1 MLMKTPREPQRLAKV
16 LAERGIASRG
26 EADRMIERGWVR
38 VDGRVAVPGQR
49 AAPDVEITLSPE
61 AEARLHAAVTVLLN
75 KPSGFVSAP
84 DETGGARA
92 QSLLVHANYDGR
104 GVAPEW
110 SALGLRVAGRLAVQD
125 AGLVIYTTDTAL
137 ARRLALP
144 EVDESWRFRFLH
156 GRRPDDAA
164 ARLMAALA
172 DAGRRGD
179 AAPGADADLV
189 VRLATPGKGELAALS
204 ASLGWHGSWLRERRG
219 EIALPRT
226 LASGRWC
233 LYAAAATSGEPNTA
247 R

>member
-1 MLMKTPREPQRLAKV
+1 MLVKTQREPQRLAKV

-26 EADRMIERGWVR
+26 EADRMIERGWVW

-49 AAPDVEITLSPE
+49 VAPDVEITLSPE

-92 QSLLVHANYDGR
+92 QSLLVRANYEGR
-104 GVAPEW
+104 GVAPDL
-110 SALGLRVAGRLAVQD
+110 SALGLRVAGRLAVPD

-144 EVDESWRFRFLH
+144 EVAEGWRFRFLRG
-156 GRRPDDAA
+156 GRPHDAA
-164 ARLMAALA
+164 ARLMAVLA
-172 DAGRRGD
+172 ETGRSGD
-179 AAPGADADLV
+179 AAPEADADLV
-189 VRLATPGKGELAALS
+189 VTLAAPAKGELAALS
-204 ASLGWHGSWLRERRG
+204 ASLGWHGHWLRERRG
-219 EIALPRT
+219 EIALPGM

-233 LYAAAATSGEPNTA
+233 LYAAAATSGEPGTA

>member
-1 MLMKTPREPQRLAKV
+1 MKTPREPQRLAKV

-156 GRRPDDAA
+156 GRRPGDHGLCLGLEFDQISPED
-164 ARLMAALA
+164 RQKLFESL
-172 DAGRRGD
+172 RG
-179 AAPGADADLV
+179 
-189 VRLATPGKGELAALS
+189 LS
-204 ASLGWHGSWLRERRG
+204 APEPLRPPRALVMPEPSLAIR
-219 EIALPRT
+219 
-226 LASGRWC
+226 
-233 LYAAAATSGEPNTA
+233 AA
-247 R
+247 